1 MIKSITVFEL
11 LQKNFPEARNN
22 TLRAMVEHK
31 RVRVDGK
38 IVRSL
43 KELCLPS
50 AKLKVVDAA
59 QAAADFASEEKRPQ
73 MLDQKIRLIYS
84 DSDIA
89 VIDKPSGVLT
99 ATDEEEKRPTSVA
112 ILDEFVARHNRR
124 AKARLVHR
132 LDRDASGLLVFATSD
147 RAFTHLKKQFYD
159 HTITRRYDAIV
170 HGVPDRDRARLE
182 NLVFEDERGVVC
194 LTRDIKKGKV
204 AVLNYQVVAASRD
217 KKFSHV
223 RCTLE
228 TGRKHQIR
236 VQLKAIGHAIVGDPI
251 YGTKAARDGEERPGR
266 LALHA
271 SFLEFTHPGTN
282 QKVTFKSPMPRSFV
296 GMLQQ

>member
-1 MIKSITVFEL
+1 MIKSITVFNL
-11 LQKNFPEARNN
+11 LQQHFPEAKNN

-99 ATDEEEKRPTSVA
+99 ATDEEEKRPTSAA

-204 AVLNYQVVAASRD
+204 AVLNYQVVAVSRD
-217 KKFSHV
+217 KKYSHV